1 MGEWS
6 FDFDWPKPPL
16 SLNYR
21 MHHMQ
26 AAKLTK
32 EIRGRMESEA
42 SNLPVMGRCEV
53 TLTWFVNTRTRRD
66 DENPVPT
73 LKALC
78 DGLVDAGIVPDD
90 TNQYMVKH
98 LPRIVYRPKVPASF
112 SLTVL
117 DISEGG
123 ESDTCAACGK

>member
-1 MGEWS
+1 MNYIAPGTEWD
-6 FDFDWPKPPL
+6 FDFDWTKPPL

-32 EIRGRMESEA
+32 EIRGLICHLARH
-42 SNLPVMGRCEV
+42 LPDMGRCEV
-53 TLTWFVNTRTRRD
+53 TLTWFVNTRTKRD

-90 TNQYMVKH
+90 TNQYMKKNMPV
-98 LPRIVYRPKVPASF
+98 IEYRKGQPAMMR
-112 SLTVL
+112 LNVR
-117 DISEGG
+117 DIG
-123 ESDTCAACGK
+123 EEA